1 MIFLWDKGD
10 KDSLDMV
17 LDNIKSSEPS
27 PETSILNNESKAKLI
42 ESLEELD
49 DKYKIPLIL
58 QYYRDMTYED
68 ISSALNIKM
77 GTVKSMI
84 NEAKRRLRKVLEVKY
99 SGQ

>member
-77 GTVKSMI
+77 GTVKSRI